1 MNSSRTRRITLL
13 PLTLA
18 ATAMAALA
26 LTGCT
31 SLQQTLQDEHSDTYP
46 DSAAL
51 AADWDKTAPWLP
63 EDASDISMHETVD
76 GDPASLLVSTD
87 TELDLTTCA
96 EVDRQS
102 APTFAIEGAPDAYS
116 IDTVFACGDWAVVP
130 TDDGWYG
137 WTPNHPDEK
146 AASPAQ

>member
-1 MNSSRTRRITLL
+1 MNSTRTRRTTLS
-13 PLTLA
+13 LTLA
-18 ATAMAALA
+18 TTAVAALA
-26 LTGCT
+26 LSGC
-31 SLQQTLQDEHSDTYP
+31 SLQQTLQKESSGTYA

-51 AADWDKTAPWLP
+51 SAEWDKTAPWLP
-63 EDASDISMHETVD
+63 ADATDISVHESTE
-76 GDPASLLVSTD
+76 GDPASLLATSDTD
-87 TELDLTTCA
+87 LDLSKCA

-102 APTFAIEGAPDAYS
+102 APTFAIDGAPDAYK
-116 IDTVFACGDWAVVP
+116 IDTVFACGDWAVAP